1 VSLAGP
7 RRILI
12 ALAPE
17 APSEAIFEPV
27 FKIALRNRT
36 PVECVCIEDTRLL
49 DIAGLPQSQ
58 FIHAY
63 SHELSPL
70 DETVV
75 RRAMRVISVR
85 ARERFEATI
94 TRTSIS
100 WTFRT
105 RQAALLSEAFGDAA
119 QGDLVVVPLLRGG
132 RNAAQVRGL
141 VDAVTSRIAASLLV
155 LNEAGTPD
163 TSVLAVFDGDR
174 ADLTAARDLATDFGC
189 PLTVLVAGDDSESAR
204 GLAHEVESFL
214 EEAGLTATVRTIVL
228 REAENLS
235 EAILDAAPGTLV
247 LDRIG
252 KTVKRIDIVSLLA
265 QSSASLLLR
274 N

>member
-1 VSLAGP
+1 MSPAEP

-27 FKIALRNRT
+27 FKIAQRNLT

-63 SHELSPL
+63 SREPSPL
-70 DETVV
+70 DETLV
-75 RRAMRVISVR
+75 RRAMRVTSVR

-105 RQAALLSEAFGDAA
+105 RQAALLSEAFSDAA
-119 QGDLVVVPLLRGG
+119 RKSVV
-132 RNAAQVRGL
+132 
-141 VDAVTSRIAASLLV
+141 
-155 LNEAGTPD
+155 
-163 TSVLAVFDGDR
+163 
-174 ADLTAARDLATDFGC
+174 
-189 PLTVLVAGDDSESAR
+189 
-204 GLAHEVESFL
+204 
-214 EEAGLTATVRTIVL
+214 
-228 REAENLS
+228 
-235 EAILDAAPGTLV
+235 
-247 LDRIG
+247 
-252 KTVKRIDIVSLLA
+252 
-265 QSSASLLLR
+265 
-274 N
+274 